1 MDARD
6 LRSAA
11 RSTGVLPG
19 RKAESGKPASDS
31 STGCNHDVLVGTCC
45 NTAGSEFLITK
56 NCFRE
61 GRGSVCIVDAGIQAL
76 PKFLRDMK
84 SLGQGERHS
93 FLNNLLR

>member
-31 STGCNHDVLVGTCC
+31 STGCNHDVLVGTCR
-45 NTAGSEFLITK
+45 NTTGSEFLVAK
-56 NCFRE
+56 NGFRE
-61 GRGSVCIVDAGIQAL
+61 GRGSVCVADSSIKAL
-76 PKFLRDMK
+76 PKFLREMK
-84 SLGQGERHS
+84 SLSQGERHC